1 MTACKEIKTEYYT
14 VSVRMNGSKNS
25 VGYVMMEENIPAW
38 VSIDYQYNTFQ
49 WITNEALA
57 YKFDTKE
64 EAVSAARSKI
74 GPSYYSPKL
83 ETLKITKTTETRTLV
98 SEEVDFD

>member
-1 MTACKEIKTEYYT
+1 MTVNEIKTEYYT
-14 VSVRMNGSKNS
+14 VSARMNQSENS
-25 VGYVMMEENIPAW
+25 TGYVMMEENVPAW

-49 WITNEALA
+49 WITTAALA

-64 EAVSAARSKI
+64 KAISAARSKV

-83 ETLKITKTTETRTLV
+83 DTIRVTKVTETKTIV
-98 SEEVDFD
+98 SEEVDLD